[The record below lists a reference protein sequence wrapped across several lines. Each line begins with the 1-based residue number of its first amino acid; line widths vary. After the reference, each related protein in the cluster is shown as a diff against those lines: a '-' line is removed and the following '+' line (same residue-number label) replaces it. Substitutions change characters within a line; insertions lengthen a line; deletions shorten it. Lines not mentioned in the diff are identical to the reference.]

1 MGFNSG
7 FKGLSWGLFL
17 RLVLKKN
24 IHDSRK
30 IAMVI
35 MNIYF
40 FFVKDG
46 AKLPLT
52 QSTDKST
59 MKLVSK

>member
-1 MGFNSG
+1 V
-7 FKGLSWGLFL
+7 LSWVLFL

-24 IHDSRK
+24 IYDSRK
-30 IAMVI
+30 IATLI
-35 MNIYF
+35 TYIYF
-40 FFVKDG
+40 LVKFG

-59 MKLVSK
+59 MKLMTK